1 MFYIEDDKVYLTK
14 GDSAALT
21 MTVYSG
27 NTAYTLQS
35 GDLLTMS
42 VRKQP
47 TDQSPLLL
55 SVTSTSGRLVI
66 SHEDSKSIP
75 AGKYSADVQLT
86 TSGGERY
93 TIWPELPVGKR
104 HKAKN
109 YGNFIIMPEVT
120 TT

>member
-1 MFYIEDDKVYLTK
+1 MFYIEDDKIYLTK
-14 GDSAALT
+14 GDSAAIT
-21 MTVYSG
+21 MTVLSG
-27 NTAYTLQS
+27 GTTYTLQN
-35 GDLLTMS
+35 GDVLTLS

-47 TDQSPLLL
+47 TEQSPLLL
-55 SVTSTSGRLVI
+55 SVTATSTRIVI

-93 TIWPELPVGKR
+93 TIWPELPAGKR

-109 YGNFIIMPEVT
+109 YANFIVMPEVT